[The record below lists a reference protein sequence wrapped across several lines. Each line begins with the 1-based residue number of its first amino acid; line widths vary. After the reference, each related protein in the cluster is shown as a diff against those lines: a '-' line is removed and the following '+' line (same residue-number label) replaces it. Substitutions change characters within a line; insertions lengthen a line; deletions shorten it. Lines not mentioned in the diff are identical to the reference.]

1 MGAKISPLLLIDSGL
16 KDVAYDCRQVH
27 FLCQISNH
35 RQLWTEASS
44 LHKLRQSLILR
55 EQAYSTHA
63 GNSKKRR
70 AMLN

>member
-27 FLCQISNH
+27 FLCQISND

-44 LHKLRQSLILR
+44 LHNLR
-55 EQAYSTHA
+55 
-63 GNSKKRR
+63 
-70 AMLN
+70 